1 MDAIIGRRALLGA
14 AGALAL
20 GSWAAFALAQPRERV
35 IKIVARKFSFS
46 PAEIQLKKGEPVVL
60 EFTTLDVMM
69 GFKATDFGVRT
80 DIVPGQT
87 SRLRITP
94 DKAGHFAFNCDVFC
108 GSGHEDMGG
117 TLIVS
122 G

>member
-1 MDAIIGRRALLGA
+1 MDPVIGRRALLGA
-14 AGALAL
+14 AGGLAL

-87 SRLRITP
+87 SRLRFTP

>member
-46 PAEIQLKKGEPVVL
+46 PAQIQLKKGEPVVL

-87 SRLRITP
+87 SRLRFTP

>member
-87 SRLRITP
+87 SRLRFTP
-94 DKAGHFAFNCDVFC
+94 DKVGHFAFNCDVFC

>member
-1 MDAIIGRRALLGA
+1 MDPVIGRRALLGA

-46 PAEIQLKKGEPVVL
+46 PAQIQLKKGEPVVL

-87 SRLRITP
+87 SRLRFTP
-94 DKAGHFAFNCDVFC
+94 DKVGTFTFLCDIFC
-108 GSGHEDMGG
+108 GSGHETMNG
-117 TLIVS
+117 TITVVA
-122 G
+122 